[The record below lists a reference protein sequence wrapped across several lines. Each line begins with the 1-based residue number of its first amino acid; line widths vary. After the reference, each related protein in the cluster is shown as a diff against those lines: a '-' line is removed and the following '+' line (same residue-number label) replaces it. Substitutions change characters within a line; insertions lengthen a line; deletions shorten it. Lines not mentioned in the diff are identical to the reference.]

1 MCNFP
6 AGAQEDPDAPYNK
19 EEQLTETEALV
30 SITLSR
36 VFNVAYNE
44 GFESLTD
51 AVMSDSN
58 IYTIHDLLKI
68 LHDLVDDKIGQLKD
82 ELDLIKMPLS
92 NLSENKIKQEIAKYK
107 RIKEC
112 CSWSVDDCE
121 VIKNF

>member
-1 MCNFP
+1 MCDFP
-6 AGAQEDPDAPYNK
+6 TNVQDVSNTSYNK
-19 EEQLTETEALV
+19 DEQLTEALV

-36 VFNVAYNE
+36 VFRVTYNE

-58 IYTIHDLLKI
+58 IYTIPDLLKI
-68 LHDLVDDKIGQLKD
+68 LYDLADGKIKQLKD
-82 ELDLIKMPLS
+82 ELNLIKIPLGT
-92 NLSENKIKQEIAKYK
+92 LCENNIQQEIAKYK

-121 VIKNF
+121 VIENF